1 MDRPGLKVEQCCKKI
16 LAGDRLAL
24 SHALT
29 LLESVKP
36 TDQQEAKKLITACLP
51 HIGNSV
57 RIGITGIPGVGKST
71 FINAFGSY
79 LTSIGKTVAV
89 MAIDPSS
96 SIGKGSILGDKTR
109 MKDLVGDRNSFVR
122 PTPSGNKLGG
132 VADNTKES
140 VVLFEAAGFDII
152 IIETVGSGQSETD
165 VYSLVDFFIL
175 LMQAGTGDWLQI
187 MKKGVIELADAIIF
201 NKSDGNN
208 KEVTEIACKETRQI
222 AGMFTA
228 RNNGWE
234 TKVLQCSAL
243 YMQGMEDCWQL
254 LVEYLNLTRSNGW
267 FDKNRNLQNKQWMKN
282 CITKGLE
289 QDFYQNVKVQKLMK
303 KLYADIERDL
313 INPLMAAEQLL
324 DYYFSIERKKKN

>member
-1 MDRPGLKVEQCCKKI
+1 MDRPGLKVEQYCKKI

-109 MKDLVGDRNSFVR
+109 MKDLVGNRNSFIR
-122 PTPSGNKLGG
+122 PTPSGNKSGG
-132 VADNTKES
+132 VADNTRES